1 MRSPYDMSWF
11 NFVYC
16 DFSIPSLASPS
27 EAFSS
32 FMPISRPR
40 WLPPLHTVDI
50 MTGYPVSTL
59 LTLIILR
66 QIVEEALTQGAK
78 PVEEDAPVRVPGPGG
93 DMITVRGV
101 VR

>member
-1 MRSPYDMSWF
+1 
-11 NFVYC
+11 
-16 DFSIPSLASPS
+16 
-27 EAFSS
+27 
-32 FMPISRPR
+32 
-40 WLPPLHTVDI
+40 